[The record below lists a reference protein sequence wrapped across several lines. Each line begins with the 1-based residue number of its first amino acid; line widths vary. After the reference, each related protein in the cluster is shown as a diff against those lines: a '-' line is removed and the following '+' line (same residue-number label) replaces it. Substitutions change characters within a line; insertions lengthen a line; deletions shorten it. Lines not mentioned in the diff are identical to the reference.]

1 MIFVV
6 GYWHGSK
13 TIRLGD
19 TPTNATLAWEENKF
33 LRGIMS
39 QSLSRDGR
47 VYLLD
52 KQYGL
57 TCFELQTGKKL
68 WDDANQTTPRGRNP
82 QATLVW
88 LGDTDRAIILNEEG
102 ELILTRLNPE
112 GHREQSRTKIIGP
125 TWAHPAFAG
134 NRVFARSDSELV
146 CVSLDEAVE

>member
-1 MIFVV
+1 MAPHPLDQARHNLHHPCLNTIDTV
-6 GYWHGSK
+6 GKRARRRTGLK

-19 TPTNATLAWEENKF
+19 TPTNAKLAWEENKC
-33 LRGIMS
+33 LRGLMS
-39 QSLSRDGR
+39 QPLSRDGH

-88 LGDTDRAIILNEEG
+88 LGDTDRAILLNEEG
-102 ELILTRLNPE
+102 ELILTRRNP
-112 GHREQSRTKIIGP
+112 RAAASNLP
-125 TWAHPAFAG
+125 
-134 NRVFARSDSELV
+134 
-146 CVSLDEAVE
+146 